1 MNAQLKHSFKKERAL
16 FVRRYH
22 LLGMLLGIFGFAVVS
37 PLLCKAMDS
46 MMKIANEMEFPTQTA
61 AVSMASGGVSG
72 TAGLDS
78 MMGMFQSAS
87 FSFGYT
93 ISQIIAYS
101 LLIIMLVTRSAAGG
115 EQRKRTMIVP
125 MCSGLQYQNYLIP
138 KFVIYPLSTLVLT
151 FLGGM
156 TAGGLCNALFSVDRV
171 SFGTIAFGSLI
182 MAVYCAFI
190 VTIYLALGVCTSR
203 PGLMT
208 GAVYLGQ
215 MILPSLLE
223 GMGLTDYQPFS
234 LMSEASLIVMRGEDF
249 ELSERLP
256 SIFTAMGLCVVIS
269 VLMYFLAWGVLNA
282 KKIDNTE
289 EDKPAF

>member
-1 MNAQLKHSFKKERAL
+1 MKAQLKYSFKKESAL
-16 FVRRYH
+16 YVRRFH
-22 LLGMLLGIFGFAVVS
+22 LLGMLLGIFGFAIFD
-37 PLLCKAMDS
+37 PLMCKAMDA
-46 MMKIANEMEFPTQTA
+46 MMQIANEMEFPTQTA
-61 AVSMASGGVSG
+61 AISTASSGASDMTGIDGVMS
-72 TAGLDS
+72 
-78 MMGMFQSAS
+78 MFQSAS

-115 EQRKRTMIVP
+115 EQKKRTMIVP
-125 MCSGLQYQNYLIP
+125 MCSGLQYKNYLIP

-156 TAGGLCNALFSVDRV
+156 TGGGLCNALFTVDRV
-171 SFGTIAFGSLI
+171 SVGMMAFSSLI

-190 VTIYLALGVCTSR
+190 VTIYLALGLCTSR

-215 MILPSLLE
+215 MILPSLLD
-223 GMGLTDYQPFS
+223 GMRLTDYHPFT
-234 LMSEASLIVMRGEDF
+234 LMSEASSLVMPVEGF
-249 ELSERLP
+249 ELSDRLP
-256 SIFTAMGLCVVIS
+256 SIFTAMGLCVVIG
-269 VLMYFLAWGVLNA
+269 VLMYFLARGVLGA
-282 KKIDNTE
+282 KRIDNTE

>member
-1 MNAQLKHSFKKERAL
+1 MKAQLKYSFKKEKAL

-22 LLGMLLGIFGFAVVS
+22 LLGIVLAVFGFAIAD
-37 PLLCKAMDS
+37 PLICRAMDA
-46 MMKIANEMEFPTQTA
+46 MMKMANEMQLPTQTA
-61 AVSMASGGVSG
+61 QISAEPSDITGA
-72 TAGLDS
+72 AGLDGI
-78 MMGMFQSAS
+78 MGMFQSAA

-93 ISQIIAYS
+93 LSQMRSYS

-125 MCSGLQYQNYLIP
+125 MCGGLKYKNYLIP

-156 TAGGLCNALFSVDRV
+156 TAGGLCNALFTVDPIGV
-171 SFGTIAFGSLI
+171 DIIAFSSLVA
-182 MAVYCAFI
+182 AVYCAFI
-190 VTIYLALGVCTSR
+190 ITIYLALGLCTSR

-223 GMGLTDYQPFS
+223 GMGLTDYQPFMLVS
-234 LMSEASLIVMRGEDF
+234 AASSMVMMGKEYG
-249 ELSERLP
+249 LSDKLP

-269 VLMYFLAWGVLNA
+269 VLMYFLAWGVLGA
-282 KKIDNTE
+282 KKIDNTA

>member
-1 MNAQLKHSFKKERAL
+1 MKAQLKYSFKKEKAL

-22 LLGMLLGIFGFAVVS
+22 LLGMLLGIFGFAIMN

-72 TAGLDS
+72 AAGLES
-78 MMGMFQSAS
+78 MMSMFQSAS
-87 FSFGYT
+87 FSLGYT
-93 ISQIIAYS
+93 FSQIISYS

-125 MCSGLQYQNYLIP
+125 MCSGLQYKNYLIP

-156 TAGGLCNALFSVDRV
+156 MAGGFCNALFTVDRV
-171 SFGTIAFGSLI
+171 SFDMIAFGSLI

-190 VTIYLALGVCTSR
+190 ITIYLALGVCTSR

-215 MILPSLLE
+215 MILPSFLDA
-223 GMGLTDYQPFS
+223 MGLSDYQPFMLVS
-234 LMSEASLIVMRGEDF
+234 AASSMFMLGKEYGISD
-249 ELSERLP
+249 RLP
-256 SIFTAMGLCVVIS
+256 SILTAMGLCVVIS
-269 VLMYFLAWGVLNA
+269 VLMYFLARGVLGA

>member
-1 MNAQLKHSFKKERAL
+1 MKAQLKYSFKKERAL

-22 LLGMLLGIFGFAVVS
+22 LLGMLLGIFGFAIMN

-61 AVSMASGGVSG
+61 AISTASSAVSG
-72 TAGLDS
+72 AAGLES
-78 MMGMFQSAS
+78 MMSMFQSAS
-87 FSFGYT
+87 FSLGYT
-93 ISQIIAYS
+93 FSQIISYS

-125 MCSGLQYQNYLIP
+125 MCSGLQYKNYLIP

-156 TAGGLCNALFSVDRV
+156 TAGGLCNALFTVDPV
-171 SFGTIAFGSLI
+171 GVGIMAFGSLVT
-182 MAVYCAFI
+182 AVYCSFI
-190 VTIYLALGVCTSR
+190 VTIYLALGLCTSR

-215 MILPSLLE
+215 MIQPSFLDA
-223 GMGLTDYQPFS
+223 MGLSDYQPFMLVS
-234 LMSEASLIVMRGEDF
+234 AASSMFMLGKEYG
-249 ELSERLP
+249 LSDRLP
-256 SIFTAMGLCVVIS
+256 SILTAMGLCVVIS
-269 VLMYFLAWGVLNA
+269 VLMYFLARGVLGA